1 MTGSDKMDGRVVSEQ
16 DVEHLRLI
24 RENIR
29 NYLRRMGESYSSSIH
44 RLLDVAPQV
53 HEGARPF
60 FPPSVEVS
68 TIDIDPSTNPTFVG
82 DICKPNAALADKH
95 FDAVVCTEVL
105 EHTLQPF
112 AAVSELFRILRPGGL
127 LFATT
132 PFNFRIHGPLP
143 DCWRFTEHGL
153 RALLSQF
160 EIIELAALET
170 EDRFLMPIHYTVTA
184 RRPEHS

>member
-1 MTGSDKMDGRVVSEQ
+1 MTGSEEIKDRVVSDQ

-29 NYLRRMGESYSSSIH
+29 NYLRRMGGGYSSSIQ
-44 RLLDVAPQV
+44 RLLDVAPQI

-60 FPPSVEVS
+60 FPETVEIS
-68 TIDIDPSTNPTFVG
+68 TIDIDSSTRPTFVG
-82 DICKPNAALADKH
+82 DICKFNAALPEKH

-112 AAVSELFRILRPGGL
+112 AAATELFRILRPGGL
-127 LFATT
+127 LFAST

-153 RALLSQF
+153 RALLAQF
-160 EIIELAALET
+160 EIIELTPLET
-170 EDRFLMPIHYTVTA
+170 KDRFLMPIHYTITA
-184 RRPEHS
+184 RRPDHS